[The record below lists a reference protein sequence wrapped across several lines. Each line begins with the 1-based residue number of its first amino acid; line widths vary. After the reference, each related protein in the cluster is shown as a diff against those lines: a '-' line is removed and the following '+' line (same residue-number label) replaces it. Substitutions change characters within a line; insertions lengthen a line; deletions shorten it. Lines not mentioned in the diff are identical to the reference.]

1 MSRSLPTW
9 RVGEPLGVDDLALLA
24 RGPSQPALLDATT
37 KATSTSRQHL
47 LARLE
52 REGSV
57 YGVTTGFGDSCEVTV
72 TGELVAELPRN
83 LFRFH
88 GAGVGPVFSREE
100 TRAIVLSRL
109 ASLAGGYSAV
119 RPEVLRMLAALVEH
133 DLLPEIPEIG
143 SVGASGDLTPLSYIA
158 RLVAGE
164 GDVVTPGGRVAAL
177 VALRGAGLTPLELE
191 PKESLALMNGTSAM
205 TGIAALCLPRSL
217 RLVRWVSALTAA
229 TSNAVRG
236 QSGHFDPRIFRAKPH
251 PGQALVARWV
261 RDDLEFDATR
271 AEQEKSRRIQDR
283 YSIRCA
289 PHVLGVLVDFL
300 PLFSQLIETELNGAN
315 DNPLVDFQT
324 GDILHG
330 GNFYGGHVCA
340 AMDTLKTQIANVI
353 DLLDRQL
360 VLLCHPGTNGGL
372 PANLVG
378 ASAAERPAH
387 HGFKALQI
395 TLTALAAEAARL
407 CLPASL
413 LSRSTENHNQ
423 DKVSMGT
430 IAARDARTLLD
441 LAETA
446 AAISTL
452 AVGQALELRG
462 LSEVHAGGRALHRF
476 ARSESAFVD
485 RDRPLDVEIARLVEG
500 VRSGGLPLD
509 VPRLADLPPL
519 LSSALG

>member
-1 MSRSLPTW
+1 MSRPLPTW
-9 RVGEPLGVDDLALLA
+9 RVGDPLGVDDLALLS
-24 RGPSQPALLDATT
+24 GEPSRTALSEEAAATT
-37 KATSTSRQHL
+37 SATRRQL

-57 YGVTTGFGDSCEVTV
+57 YGVTTGFGDSCETAVA
-72 TGELVAELPRN
+72 GALVAELPRN

-100 TRAIVLSRL
+100 TRAIVLARL

-119 RPEVLRMLAALVEH
+119 RPEVLTALAALVEH
-133 DLLPEIPEIG
+133 DVLPEIPQIG

-158 RLVAGE
+158 RLLAGE
-164 GDVVTPGGRVAAL
+164 GEVEMASGRVAAIA
-177 VALRGAGLTPLELE
+177 ALRSAGLTALELE
-191 PKESLALMNGTSAM
+191 PKESLALMNGTSVM
-205 TGIAALCLPRSL
+205 TGVAALCLPRAL
-217 RLVRWVSALTAA
+217 RLVRWASALTAA
-229 TSNAVRG
+229 TSDAVRG
-236 QSGHFDPRIFRAKPH
+236 QSGHFDARIFRAKPH
-251 PGQALVARWV
+251 PGQALVAGWV
-261 RDDLEFDATR
+261 RDDLEFDAAR
-271 AEQEKSRRIQDR
+271 AESEKSRRIQDR

-289 PHVLGVLVDFL
+289 PHVLGVLVDLL
-300 PLFSQLIETELNGAN
+300 PLFTEFVETELNGAN
-315 DNPLVDFQT
+315 DNPLVDPET

-378 ASAAERPAH
+378 AALADRPAH

-395 TLTALAAEAARL
+395 TVTALAAEAARL
-407 CLPASL
+407 CLPSSL

-441 LAETA
+441 LAETT

-452 AVGQALELRG
+452 AVSQALELRG
-462 LSEVHAGGRALHRF
+462 LSEAHAGSRALHTF
-476 ARSESAFVD
+476 ARSHSAFVD
-485 RDRPLDVEIARLVEG
+485 RDRPLDVEIARVVES
-500 VRSGGLPLD
+500 VRAGSLPLT
-509 VPRLADLPPL
+509 VPAVSELPAL
-519 LSSALG
+519 LRGAFG